1 MSSWSQQM
9 CDKSVADYVAVLKF
23 ALNWFVANKMI
34 KGLVN
39 TLYADEN
46 ILYFNKSFSN
56 VEFSCNEMGLV

>member
-1 MSSWSQQM
+1 M
-9 CDKSVADYVAVLKF
+9 CDKSVADYVVVLKF

-46 ILYFNKSFSN
+46 ILYFNKSSSN